1 MRNRILK
8 RPMFRMGGD
17 VENTGIMNGMRQRY
31 AESSPEGVQ
40 PKREPMLFRPSMN
53 DFLIQFGLDLASR
66 PPGGNIFQTA
76 AAAAK
81 EPFQVMQAKK
91 LREQELL
98 GDREFQRELL
108 QEKLAG
114 QKEIAQIG
122 QGMKNYDTYLDA
134 GLKRFGNDV
143 IMAENFAN
151 FMSTVKP
158 ELDTTYGKSQFGGFI
173 QTDLD
178 KKDAKQKF
186 LNKNSGKI
194 GKVFY
199 DLKQDKLYQIVQR
212 DETIGLQEV
221 TIANISD
228 TEGNVQPVPTEKKT
242 VTDKRNEYRDTINPQ
257 LKKIREKKTK
267 ELEEKLYNYCVE
279 SIRFICTITAP
290 AYEKACA
297 FLKKY

>member
-1 MRNRILK
+1 MKNRILK

-17 VENTGIMNGMRQRY
+17 VENTGIMDGMRQRY

-122 QGMKNYDTYLDA
+122 VGMKNYDTYLDA
-134 GLKRFGNDV
+134 GLKRFDNDV

-186 LNKNSGKI
+186 LNKNEGKI

-199 DLKQDKLYQIVQR
+199 DLKQDKLYQIVRR
-212 DETIGLQEV
+212 DDTIGLQEV

-228 TEGNVQPVPTEKKT
+228 TEGEVQPVPAEEKT
-242 VTDKRNEYRDTINPQ
+242 VTEKRNEYRDTINPQ
-257 LKKIREKKTK
+257 LEKIREEKRK
-267 ELEEKLYNYCVE
+267 ELEEKFGVE
-279 SIRFICTITAP
+279 DDVDI
-290 AYEKACA
+290 
-297 FLKKY
+297 